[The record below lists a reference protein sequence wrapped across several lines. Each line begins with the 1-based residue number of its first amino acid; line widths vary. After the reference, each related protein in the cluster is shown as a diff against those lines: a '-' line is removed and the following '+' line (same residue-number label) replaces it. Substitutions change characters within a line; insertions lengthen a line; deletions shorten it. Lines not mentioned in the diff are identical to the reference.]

1 MYHEI
6 KTERLLLRPFTPE
19 DLEAVCQY
27 TLDRE
32 NTRYTIWLP
41 HRDRAETA
49 RYLETAAED
58 WRRDPPLSYEF
69 AVTLDG
75 TVIGGVSVAL
85 TEDRTAAE
93 LGWIINRRYWKR
105 GYATEAALAARDF
118 ALRELKL
125 RRLFAHCDAQNRDSY
140 RLMERLGLKLEDDT
154 GARTYEDTG
163 ETARE
168 LTYAMT
174 IEQQENEG

>member
-27 TLDRE
+27 TLDGE

-125 RRLFAHCDAQNRDSY
+125 RRLFAHCDARTRDSY

-154 GARTYEDTG
+154 GTRTYEDTG

>member
-85 TEDRTAAE
+85 TEDRTTAE

-125 RRLFAHCDAQNRDSY
+125 RRLFSTLR
-140 RLMERLGLKLEDDT
+140 
-154 GARTYEDTG
+154 
-163 ETARE
+163 
-168 LTYAMT
+168 
-174 IEQQENEG
+174 